1 MIPRSTVRIGVDEPS
16 RLSGYP
22 RAAEAE
28 SDYLDG
34 NREYAAAV
42 LDASWSE
49 ATEALEI
56 ERDRLAVAARA
67 DNPDEFEDR
76 LDGDLEDWEQL
87 GTYGLDLGVAA
98 AVLALS
104 ASGCVTSTSCRGHAG
119 RSGPD
124 RDYPKVR
131 FFSDRERGDLVSRAA
146 ASAGCGFGV
155 DDEGVGMIW
164 APSVAEMMD
173 FAAELSSRRSAFDA
187 LVPRLLG

>member
-1 MIPRSTVRIGVDEPS
+1 VIPRSTVRIRLDEPS

-34 NREYAAAV
+34 NREYTAAL
-42 LDASWSE
+42 LDASWS
-49 ATEALEI
+49 EALEI

-67 DNPDEFEDR
+67 DDPEEFEDR
-76 LDGDLEDWEQL
+76 LDGDLEDWELL

-98 AVLALS
+98 AVPALS

-124 RDYPKVR
+124 RYYPKVR
-131 FFSDRERGDLVSRAA
+131 FLSDRVRGELVSRAA

-173 FAAELSSRRSAFDA
+173 FAAELSSCRSAFDA
-187 LVPRLLG
+187 LLPRLLA